1 MAAEVSAAQMVSS
14 LQKRV
19 RSKLRKHA
27 GAAGGADGKGK
38 AVDAKRVQWLAI
50 QSRAR
55 KITPEQFEVLAKER
69 ARQAEEA
76 KLLVAMERLQATEED
91 PRYQG
96 ADAARRGE
104 AATLGGDVAGVRNAQ
119 ATFHAWQGAVVT

>member
-69 ARQAEEA
+69 VAEVAGLLERIADFGMSSPEA
-76 KLLVAMERLQATEED
+76 PTEAGTGHAVEELEKGLKLKQKEEETIAERLAK
-91 PRYQG
+91 
-96 ADAARRGE
+96 RR
-104 AATLGGDVAGVRNAQ
+104 RKQ
-119 ATFHAWQGAVVT
+119 